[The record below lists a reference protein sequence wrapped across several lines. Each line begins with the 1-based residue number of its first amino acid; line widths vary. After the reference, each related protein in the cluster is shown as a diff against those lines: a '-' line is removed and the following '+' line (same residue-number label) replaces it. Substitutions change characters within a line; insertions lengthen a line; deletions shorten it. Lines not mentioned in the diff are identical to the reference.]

1 MILIFIFFF
10 LIFIYGQPL
19 KSREIKHQPDRF
31 RNGAISKEEL
41 SAIKKA
47 IKTIQWSRNSHPK
60 AAADEDYA
68 AIVKECENSGVRY
81 LVTDLITEAASN
93 DYQPGNEAANT
104 TYITELISDFENGAK
119 AAREN
124 QEAQLNATAGLLRK

>member
-10 LIFIYGQPL
+10 LIFIYAQPL

-47 IKTIQWSRNSHPK
+47 IKTIQWSLNSHPK

-124 QEAQLNATAGLLRK
+124 QEAQLNATADLLRK